1 MQPLVSIII
10 PVFNNEISISETIRS
25 IRNQTYTN
33 IEILIIDNGSLDS
46 SIAVLEKQIQH
57 DKRIKVYVKDTV
69 DFIEAQKFGLK
80 VAKGTYVMFFECG
93 KLMSENL
100 IEYFISCLAENPAD
114 IVTCDFFSIEEYQL
128 LTPHLITQSSPTEK
142 VELLSNTKYLQKMYS
157 SDDHVCTNCAVVWNK
172 LINRIWL
179 LSTQYHA
186 TKDKI
191 NISYNF
197 LTQKSKILVTNQI
210 LICDVIYD
218 KFLKDNSLNLD
229 DLNALEFLESLL
241 IKYKK
246 QKLTTATFNT
256 AERLLKFMLKLRKQ
270 TTFFALRYK
279 NKDELKQTLN
289 KKFNS
294 IYQFLKLKYPNK
306 EKRYSILYNDYLQ
319 LLKDE
324 KFREKYFYLYPD
336 YLIKYE
342 KPIFPLQYFEEGYF
356 IPLEGEDDD
365 DTEYETIEYF

>member
-33 IEILIIDNGSLDS
+33 LEIIIVDNGSLDN
-46 SIAVLEKQIQH
+46 SITVLEKQIQQ
-57 DKRIKVYVKDTV
+57 DIRIKVYIKDTV

-100 IEYFISCLAENPAD
+100 IEYFISCLKNNPAD
-114 IVTCDFFSIEEYQL
+114 IIVCDYFTTSEYYILNSI
-128 LTPHLITQSSPTEK
+128 PITQTSPNEK
-142 VELLSNTKYLQKMYS
+142 IELVSNTKYLQKMYS
-157 SDDHVCTNCAVVWNK
+157 SDDHTFQNCAILWNK

-186 TKDKI
+186 IKDKV
-191 NISYNF
+191 NISYSF
-197 LTQKSKILVTNQI
+197 LTKKSKILVTNQI
-210 LICDVIYD
+210 LICDVLYD
-218 KFLKDNSLNLD
+218 KFLKDNSINLD
-229 DLNALEFLESLL
+229 DLNAVDFLESLL

-246 QKLTTATFNT
+246 QNSSIATFNT
-256 AERLLKFMLKLRKQ
+256 AERLLKFILKLRTQ
-270 TTFFALRYK
+270 TTFFMFRYK
-279 NKDELKQTLN
+279 YKDELKQNLN

-306 EKRYSILYNDYLQ
+306 EKRFSKYYNEYTE
-319 LLKDE
+319 LLKTE

-342 KPIFPLQYFEEGYF
+342 APILPFNFSPYNPYFPYDEKDDQEF
-356 IPLEGEDDD
+356 EGEI
-365 DTEYETIEYF
+365 TEYF

>member
-1 MQPLVSIII
+1 MTPLISIII

-46 SIAVLEKQIQH
+46 SISVLEKQIQH
-57 DKRIKVYVKDTV
+57 DSRIKVYIKDTV
-69 DFIEAQKFGLK
+69 DFINAQKFGLK
-80 VAKGTYVMFFECG
+80 IAKGTYVMFFECG

-100 IEYFISCLAENPAD
+100 IEYLFSCLKRNPAD
-114 IVTCDFFSIEEYQL
+114 MVVCDFFSILEYQL
-128 LTPHLITQSSPTEK
+128 LTPHTITQSSPNEK
-142 VELLSNTKYLQKMYS
+142 IELLSNSKYLQKMYS
-157 SDDHVCTNCAVVWNK
+157 SDDHVFTNCAVVWNK
-172 LINRIWL
+172 LINRKWL
-179 LSTQYHA
+179 LSTQYHSI
-186 TKDKI
+186 KDKI

-197 LTQKSKILVTNQI
+197 LIKESKILVTNQI

-218 KFLKDNSLNLD
+218 KFLKDNSINLNDLD
-229 DLNALEFLESLL
+229 AVEFLESLL

-246 QKLTTATFNT
+246 QKLSTATFNT
-256 AERLLKFMLKLRKQ
+256 AIRLLKFLLKLRNQ
-270 TTFFALRYK
+270 TTFFSLRYQY
-279 NKDELKQTLN
+279 KDELKQTLT

-294 IYQFLKLKYPNK
+294 IYQFLKLKYPDKENK
-306 EKRYSILYNDYLQ
+306 YSEYYKNYLT

-342 KPIFPLQYFEEGYF
+342 APIFPYQYFQEGCCIPIDDKDDNEFESEVIKYF
-356 IPLEGEDDD
+356 
-365 DTEYETIEYF
+365 